1 MNRMTALLILFAAM
15 PARADDAKELAPT
28 GTLRATFIG
37 RNPVQATI
45 DEKTGEA
52 RGPAAEITR
61 MMAEKL
67 GVRFTIAG
75 VANAPAVIDS
85 VKSGAADIGFVAFD
99 PVRAAEVDFAQAYSV
114 VQNAYAVKDASPI
127 RASADVDRP
136 GVRIGV
142 GERDAADFFLTRT
155 LKHAE
160 LRRNAAGSSDA
171 AMKMLTSGDVDV
183 YGGNRQR
190 MSEAVAKTPGL
201 RLLPDN
207 FYGVEQAIIVRKGD
221 AARLAIV
228 NRFIDEAR
236 TSGLAAAAIARAGL
250 VGVDVA
256 PAGKTRNDLKKSD

>member
-1 MNRMTALLILFAAM
+1 MIRTIALLALFAAF
-15 PARADDAKELAPT
+15 PAHANDLARELAPT
-28 GTLRATFIG
+28 GTLRVTFIG

-61 MMAEKL
+61 MMAAKL
-67 GVRFTIAG
+67 GIPFTFVG
-75 VANAPAVIDS
+75 VANGPAVIES

-99 PVRAAEVDFAQAYSV
+99 PARAAEVDFAQAYSL
-114 VQNAYAVKDASPI
+114 VQQAYAVPDASPI
-127 RASADVDRP
+127 RVSADVDKP
-136 GVRIGV
+136 GVRVGV
-142 GERDAADFFLTRT
+142 GERDAADYFLTRT

-160 LRRNAAGSSDA
+160 LKRNSTGSSEA

-190 MSEAVAKTPGL
+190 MTEAVARTPGL
-201 RLLPDN
+201 RLLADS
-207 FYGVEQAIIVRKGD
+207 FYGIEQAIVVRKGE

-228 NRFIDEAR
+228 NGFIDEAR
-236 TSGLAAAAIARAGL
+236 TSGLTAAAIARAGL

-256 PAGKTRNDLKKSD
+256 PAGIRK

>member
-1 MNRMTALLILFAAM
+1 MTRMIALLILFAAM
-15 PARADDAKELAPT
+15 PAHADDAKELAPT

-45 DEKTGEA
+45 DPATGQA
-52 RGPAAEITR
+52 SGPAAEITR

-67 GVRFTIAG
+67 GLRFTISG
-75 VANAPAVIDS
+75 VPNAPAVIES

-99 PVRAAEVDFAQAYSV
+99 PVRAAEADFAQAYSV

-127 RASADVDRP
+127 RVSADVDRA

-155 LKHAE
+155 LKNAE
-160 LRRNAAGSSDA
+160 LKRNTAGSSDA
-171 AMKMLTSGDVDV
+171 AMKMLTSGEVDV

-190 MSEAVAKTPGL
+190 MSEAVARTPGL

-221 AARLAIV
+221 AAKLAIV

-236 TSGLAAAAIARAGL
+236 TSGLTAAAIARAGL
-250 VGVDVA
+250 VGVEVA
-256 PAGKTRNDLKKSD
+256 PARKTTND

>member
-1 MNRMTALLILFAAM
+1 MIRLIALLILLAAV
-15 PARADDAKELAPT
+15 PAWADDAKELAPT

-45 DEKTGEA
+45 DPATGQA

-67 GVRFTIAG
+67 GVRFTISG
-75 VANAPAVIDS
+75 VANAPAVIES

-155 LKHAE
+155 LKNAE
-160 LRRNAAGSSDA
+160 LKRNTAGSSDA
-171 AMKMLTSGDVDV
+171 AMKMLTSGEVDV

-190 MSEAVAKTPGL
+190 MSDAVAKTPGL

-207 FYGVEQAIIVRKGD
+207 FYGVEQAIIVRKDD

-236 TSGLAAAAIARAGL
+236 TSGLTAAAIARAGL
-250 VGVDVA
+250 VGVEVA
-256 PAGKTRNDLKKSD
+256 PAKARQ

>member
-1 MNRMTALLILFAAM
+1 MIRIIVLLALLAAL
-15 PARADDAKELAPT
+15 PAQANDARELAPT

-61 MMAEKL
+61 MMAGKL
-67 GVRFTIAG
+67 GVPFAMSG
-75 VANAPAVIDS
+75 VANAPAVIES

-99 PVRAAEVDFAQAYSV
+99 PVRAAEVDFAQAYSL
-114 VQNAYAVKDASPI
+114 VQNAYAVPEGSAI

-136 GVRIGV
+136 GIRIGV

-160 LRRNAAGSSDA
+160 LKRNAAGSTDA
-171 AMKMLTSGDVDV
+171 AIKMLTSGEVDV

-190 MSEAVAKTPGL
+190 MSEAVARMPGL
-201 RLLPDN
+201 RLLPDS

-228 NRFIDEAR
+228 NTLIDEAR
-236 TSGLAAAAIARAGL
+236 ASGLIAAAIARAGL

-256 PAGKTRNDLKKSD
+256 PAGTRRQ

>member
-1 MNRMTALLILFAAM
+1 MIRMIALLALLAAF
-15 PARADDAKELAPT
+15 PAQANDLATLAPT

-45 DEKTGEA
+45 DQKTGET

-61 MMAEKL
+61 VMAGKL
-67 GVRFTIAG
+67 GVPFTITG
-75 VANAPAVIDS
+75 VANAPAVIES
-85 VKSGAADIGFVAFD
+85 VKSGIADIGFVAFD
-99 PVRAAEVDFAQAYSV
+99 PVRAAEVDFAQAYSL
-114 VQNAYAVKDASPI
+114 VQSAYAVPEASPI
-127 RASADVDRP
+127 RASTDVDRP
-136 GVRIGV
+136 GVRVGV

-160 LRRNAAGSSDA
+160 LKRNTAGSSDA
-171 AMKMLTSGDVDV
+171 AMKMLTSGEVDV

-201 RLLPDN
+201 RLLPDS
-207 FYGVEQAIIVRKGD
+207 FYGVEQAIIVAKGNT
-221 AARLAIV
+221 ARLAIV

-236 TSGLAAAAIARAGL
+236 TSGLIAESISRAGL

-256 PAGKTRNDLKKSD
+256 PGGARK